1 MVINGQTITSGG
13 NAVTLTGSN
22 NVATLGASGL
32 VVQSPGGG
40 VTTFALPTAAPS
52 PGRVVGTLEGLPV
65 SASGA
70 SVVWIGTQAVTQGGP
85 VATISGNDVVSLGP
99 SGLQVMKP
107 GGEVTTL
114 SILPQQTSS
123 SMPLGSIIASSTCS
137 TGFSQ
142 AMLTSMVVA
151 GAGQKDTGN
160 GTGSSSSS
168 PASGKPSGGAQSAAC
183 NVRLGSEVAWLCLT
197 FCMTL
202 GWMAG
207 R

>member
-1 MVINGQTITSGG
+1 VVINGQTITSGG
-13 NAVTLTGSN
+13 NAVALTGSN

-32 VVQSPGGG
+32 VVQIPGGG
-40 VTTFALPTAAPS
+40 VTTFALPTAEPS
-52 PGRVVGTLEGLPV
+52 PGRVFGTVDGLAV

-85 VATISGNDVVSLGP
+85 VATISGSDVVSLGP

-114 SILPQQTSS
+114 SVPPQQTSS
-123 SMPLGSIIASSTCS
+123 SMPLGSIIASSMCPTS
-137 TGFSQ
+137 FSE

-151 GAGQKDTGN
+151 GAGQKDTG
-160 GTGSSSSS
+160 TASSSSS
-168 PASGKPSGGAQSAAC
+168 PASGAPTRGAQSAAC
-183 NVRLGSEVAWLCLT
+183 KFRLGSEVAWFWLT

-202 GWMAG
+202 GWMASQ
-207 R
+207 

>member
-1 MVINGQTITSGG
+1 
-13 NAVTLTGSN
+13 
-22 NVATLGASGL
+22 
-32 VVQSPGGG
+32 
-40 VTTFALPTAAPS
+40 
-52 PGRVVGTLEGLPV
+52 
-65 SASGA
+65 
-70 SVVWIGTQAVTQGGP
+70 VTQGGP

-114 SILPQQTSS
+114 SILPQQASS

-151 GAGQKDTGN
+151 GAGQKDTGT

>member
-1 MVINGQTITSGG
+1 M
-13 NAVTLTGSN
+13 
-22 NVATLGASGL
+22 
-32 VVQSPGGG
+32 VQSPGGG

-52 PGRVVGTLEGLPV
+52 PGRVVGTVDGLAV

-114 SILPQQTSS
+114 SISPQQTSS

-137 TGFSQ
+137 TSFSE
-142 AMLTSMVVA
+142 ATLTSVVVA
-151 GAGQKDTGN
+151 GAGQKDTG
-160 GTGSSSSS
+160 TGSSSSS
-168 PASGKPSGGAQSAAC
+168 SASGKPSW
-183 NVRLGSEVAWLCLT
+183 GSSERGLQCPP
-197 FCMTL
+197 
-202 GWMAG
+202 GK
-207 R
+207 